1 MPTPFPGMDPYLERS
16 GLWNQVHH
24 DLISDIRRYLLPLLR
39 PDYIITIEQRT
50 YLSLMPPNQQLIGI
64 PDVLAILP
72 KTPANPTNAVVIAP
86 PKPEPMLI
94 QLPAGE
100 EIIEQYLEIRE
111 VENQEVVTV
120 IEVLSPV
127 NKVNPKGRHEY
138 LTKRLKIL
146 SSWTNLVEIDLL
158 RAGKPLP
165 MHLPHPKSSHY
176 RIITSRYHQR
186 PHALAYLFNVR
197 EIIPD
202 ISIPLL
208 PDEPEPL
215 LPLNQILHTMYDE
228 SGYDLQID
236 YHQPPPP
243 PQFDDETTTWL
254 QNIIVI

>member
-50 YLSLMPPNQQLIGI
+50 YLSLTPPDKKPLYISAHESSLPSPNATIITLPYIIKLPHPI
-64 PDVLAILP
+64 PI
-72 KTPANPTNAVVIAP
+72 TTSW
-86 PKPEPMLI
+86 
-94 QLPAGE
+94 
-100 EIIEQYLEIRE
+100 LEIRE
-111 VENQEVVTV
+111 IETQDVMTV

-127 NKVNPKGRHEY
+127 NKVHPKGRHEY

-165 MHLPHPKSSHY
+165 MQLPHPKSSHY

-186 PHALAYLFNVR
+186 PHALAYLFNLT

-243 PQFDDETTTWL
+243 PQFDNDTATWL
-254 QNIIVI
+254 QNIITNQPL